1 MELIGEFFCKL
12 GFKGTPTSITASLM
26 HGGNKNKH
34 AHAHTHTHRWAE
46 EGRAGVRSA
55 LRRMRALG
63 FRRRSARTSTLAA
76 SQRVHSTPPPT
87 ESHSGTTCPTLL
99 PAALPR
105 ASRRLRIQDTACRRH
120 DWKKPQAVSRGAEPL
135 TSPNGKLSLQRGCS
149 LPSAWRG
156 GPKHME
162 GKTHT
167 HTNHAQLLKASRSS
181 RENFSISVY
190 VSIASFPFQ
199 RGLSLSPASGSSS
212 VGMFAGRRAECYIKQ
227 TIKRCYT
234 A

>member
-1 MELIGEFFCKL
+1 
-12 GFKGTPTSITASLM
+12 
-26 HGGNKNKH
+26 
-34 AHAHTHTHRWAE
+34 
-46 EGRAGVRSA
+46 
-55 LRRMRALG
+55 MRALG
-63 FRRRSARTSTLAA
+63 FRRRSTRTSTLAA

-120 DWKKPQAVSRGAEPL
+120 DWKKNQAVSRGAEPL
-135 TSPNGKLSLQRGCS
+135 TSPNGKLSLQCECS

-156 GPKHME
+156 GPKHTE
-162 GKTHT
+162 GKTYTHT
-167 HTNHAQLLKASRSS
+167 HTHLARSITES
-181 RENFSISVY
+181 EPLFKGEFLYFCLCFHRLIPFPARSL
-190 VSIASFPFQ
+190 SF
-199 RGLSLSPASGSSS
+199 SPASGSSS

-227 TIKRCYT
+227 TIKPCYT

>member
-1 MELIGEFFCKL
+1 MVRPAPRCCQQLCLALPAGSVSRIR
-12 GFKGTPTSITASLM
+12 
-26 HGGNKNKH
+26 H
-34 AHAHTHTHRWAE
+34 A
-46 EGRAGVRSA
+46 V
-55 LRRMRALG
+55 
-63 FRRRSARTSTLAA
+63 
-76 SQRVHSTPPPT
+76 
-87 ESHSGTTCPTLL
+87 GTTE
-99 PAALPR
+99 
-105 ASRRLRIQDTACRRH
+105 
-120 DWKKPQAVSRGAEPL
+120 KKPQAVSRGAEPL

-149 LPSAWRG
+149 LPPAWRG

-167 HTNHAQLLKASRSS
+167 HTHTNHAQLLKASRGST
-181 RENFSISVY
+181 ENFSISVY

-227 TIKRCYT
+227 TIKLCYT